1 MTSSSEPMDLAWRL
15 LKMPVVDT
23 AAGVPVAY
31 GDDVWWDENVD
42 RSQIMGAVPFTYK
55 PKDGPVD
62 MTPNQYFDRLNVG
75 VPESIYR
82 WTGRFPTE
90 ERNEKIASM
99 VEALRAGQTMGAP
112 QLWFS
117 ESSEEEPW
125 EQEGGHRMEALR
137 HMGHGDTP
145 IPVWHRYT
153 R

>member
-1 MTSSSEPMDLAWRL
+1 MCPLEQAWRL

-23 AAGVPVAY
+23 ASGVPVAY
-31 GDDVWWDENVD
+31 GDDVLWDENVD
-42 RSQIMGAVPFTYK
+42 RSQIMGGVPYASNR
-55 PKDGPVD
+55 KDGPVD
-62 MTPNQYFDRLNVG
+62 MTPNQYFDRLNAG
-75 VPESIYR
+75 TPESIYR

-112 QLWFS
+112 QLWFG

-137 HMGHGDTP
+137 QMGHGNTP